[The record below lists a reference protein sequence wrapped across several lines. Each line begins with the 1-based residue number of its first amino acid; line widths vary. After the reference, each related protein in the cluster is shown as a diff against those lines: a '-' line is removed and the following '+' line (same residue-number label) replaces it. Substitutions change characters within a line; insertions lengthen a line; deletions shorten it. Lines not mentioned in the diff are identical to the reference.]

1 MKPING
7 IASFLVVGFAAT
19 FLLACENKME
29 RAKQALD
36 EISYNV
42 ATNLVDGT
50 KYVPA
55 EVAHVQQELAD
66 LQGAYGKRNYAAVL
80 SRAPAVLADAKSLAT
95 YAAIQKSQVA
105 QALDEQWSGF
115 PATLPQRIAAVEDRI
130 ATLSKPKRIP
140 KGVDLS
146 TAKAALADA
155 KDGWGRAQAAM
166 ASGDFEDAIATAKDV
181 KAKTDIAAAALKL
194 ELSAAG

>member
-1 MKPING
+1 
-7 IASFLVVGFAAT
+7 
-19 FLLACENKME
+19 ME